1 MKPVLDRDTAY
12 EMIVEM
18 IIGGRV
24 APNQALSERTLAE
37 IIGIGRTPVR
47 EAIRDMA
54 RDGLVEVV
62 PLRGTF
68 VRGVDLTELAE
79 LYEVR
84 TALESLAAYLAAQNR
99 GSTELEGF
107 RPVFERVKKQPRD
120 IDWHEAQ
127 NVGADFHLAIFAATG
142 NRLLQ
147 ETYKPIRMRFRIPLG
162 LSLGYDHDWILR
174 SVDEHLILLDHIMSG
189 RASEAQSFISGH
201 LHRAYLSK
209 KRILEKISRD
219 DAPVPTSAPP
229 KFRD

>member
-1 MKPVLDRDTAY
+1 MKPVLDRDAAY
-12 EMIVEM
+12 ELIVEM
-18 IIGGRV
+18 IVSGQV
-24 APNQALSERTLAE
+24 APNEALSERTLAE
-37 IIGIGRTPVR
+37 KTGIGRTPVR

-68 VRGVDLTELAE
+68 VRGLDLAGLAE

-99 GSTELEGF
+99 GSDELEGF
-107 RPVFERVKKQPRD
+107 RAFFEGVKKRPPG
-120 IDWHEAQ
+120 IDWREVQ
-127 NVGADFHLAIFAATG
+127 NAGADFHLAIFAATG

-162 LSLGYDHDWILR
+162 LSLGYDHDWILC

-209 KRILEKISRD
+209 KRILERIVHG
-219 DAPVPTSAPP
+219 DAPVPTLTPP
-229 KFRD
+229 SFRD